1 MMLDGNGAKNSLRRF
16 VPSPFNVPKRC
27 ALRSSF
33 YHFLLVL
40 ERFRFFNERQK
51 IMGLKIPKI
60 PNPIAVVA
68 NAINKA
74 FDQQL
79 EEDDENG
86 MSSAPVPV
94 NPAPPAPVPAQQ
106 SPDEEAKD
114 VTIVTG
120 RFVPQDAGELY
131 TQSTQQT
138 ERFRKIVD
146 KFDEDRMEP
155 IEWVIRKGASLFCYV
170 SPFVLAVPVG
180 IAVGDAF
187 TPQKTATIP
196 APSPTMAFAIHL
208 LSVFLEVIM
217 PILGLATTIAFKRA
231 MKDRS
236 QMAGAVVIAFLF
248 VFVSIGNALALL
260 FLMEKGGI
268 VLDNPVATV
277 GIIGR
282 SFGSFIV
289 DVGSTVYLTVSGVK
303 SLAKYLADQRA
314 KIVAV
319 KDVNAVHIDMEATQI
334 RAAIDRQS
342 AIMDM
347 QSKQQRA
354 QTWNQIEEMQS
365 KAMIDQARR
374 SFEGGGDGYRR
385 SRF

>member
-1 MMLDGNGAKNSLRRF
+1 
-16 VPSPFNVPKRC
+16 
-27 ALRSSF
+27 
-33 YHFLLVL
+33 
-40 ERFRFFNERQK
+40 
-51 IMGLKIPKI
+51 
-60 PNPIAVVA
+60 
-68 NAINKA
+68 
-74 FDQQL
+74 
-79 EEDDENG
+79 
-86 MSSAPVPV
+86 
-94 NPAPPAPVPAQQ
+94 
-106 SPDEEAKD
+106 
-114 VTIVTG
+114 
-120 RFVPQDAGELY
+120 
-131 TQSTQQT
+131 
-138 ERFRKIVD
+138 
-146 KFDEDRMEP
+146 
-155 IEWVIRKGASLFCYV
+155 
-170 SPFVLAVPVG
+170 
-180 IAVGDAF
+180 
-187 TPQKTATIP
+187 
-196 APSPTMAFAIHL
+196 MAFAIHL